1 VSVPQEVT
9 HSLVDVSTARLVAML
24 RGRLRG
30 SCKHFVNSKSS
41 VAERTGSY
49 AVKVRELL
57 TKLNHR
63 PFRKRDGSRAT
74 AFEAIDK
81 PALKPLPIFAT
92 QPRRVGHARAA
103 TFHGESG
110 DPVVKL
116 PPSPGDTHDASRP
129 STACVS
135 ELGRLIV
142 AGRLL

>member
-1 VSVPQEVT
+1 
-9 HSLVDVSTARLVAML
+9 ML

-49 AVKVRELL
+49 AVRVRELL

-81 PALKPLPIFAT
+81 PALKPLSMEPFDLSEWSRA
-92 QPRRVGHARAA
+92 RVNIDYHV
-103 TFHGESG
+103 TFGS
-110 DPVVKL
+110 
-116 PPSPGDTHDASRP
+116 SR
-129 STACVS
+129 
-135 ELGRLIV
+135 LG
-142 AGRLL
+142 